1 MPEAQLLK
9 LPMAGLASCGQHGRM
24 HDMDALQSQDLR
36 GLTPQ
41 ALEALAQR
49 MLVHVQQQAREIARR
64 DGEIVWRDAKIEKI
78 TFELA
83 RLKRWKFGARTE
95 AMDAQQRQLFLD
107 TLVEDEADLQAQLA
121 ALQAR
126 QSPPPVTPEKAPQP
140 PRRQALPEHLRR
152 VEHHHEPADTHC
164 PAVDCGEPMTRVG
177 EDVSE
182 RLDIVP
188 AEFFVHRHIRGKWV
202 CRCCQRQGVDR
213 LVQEPA
219 EPQIIERGIP
229 ASGLVAYT
237 LISRFADHVPY
248 YRQEAI
254 NARSGVHTPR
264 STLAAWAG
272 QAGAALHPLYE
283 ALKRFVLGSAVV
295 QADETTVDMLDPGA
309 GKTRKAYVWA
319 YARGE
324 FDPRPGVVYDFCPG
338 RGSKYPLAFLGGL
351 PSPPGSQADRPAE
364 SRDPPWSGT
373 LVCDRYGG
381 YDSVLDPK
389 VFPQRV
395 SAACA
400 AHARR
405 KFDELAKS
413 GKSTLAT
420 QAIVRFAAIY
430 HAEKSFAGMDGP
442 TRTQARQRIAAPLW
456 QELHTWLKLE
466 RGRVADGG
474 ATANAIDYS
483 LNHWPALTR
492 HLLDGAVPVD
502 NNHLERQIKPWA
514 MGRKA
519 WLFCGSELAGQRAA
533 VVMSL
538 VQSAKLNG
546 LEPWAY
552 LRDVLDRLPTHL
564 NSRIDDLLPHRWQP
578 PQIPD

>member
-1 MPEAQLLK
+1 MPGAQLLK
-9 LPMAGLASCGQHGRM
+9 LRMAGNVPGGQHGRM
-24 HDMDALQSQDLR
+24 HGIDALQSQDLK
-36 GLTPQ
+36 GLTP
-41 ALEALAQR
+41 EALQGLAQHL
-49 MLVHVQQQAREIARR
+49 LVRVQQQAR
-64 DGEIVWRDAKIEKI
+64 EIVWRDAKIEKI

-126 QSPPPVTPEKAPQP
+126 LPEPPAAAAEKAPQP

-164 PAVDCGEPMTRVG
+164 PAADCGEPMTRVG

-202 CRCCQRQGVDR
+202 CRCCQRQGVER

-237 LISRFADHVPY
+237 LISRFSDHVPY

-264 STLAAWAG
+264 STLASWAG

-283 ALKRFVLGSAVV
+283 ALQRFVLGSAVV
-295 QADETTVDMLDPGA
+295 QADETTVAMLDPGA
-309 GKTRKAYVWA
+309 GKTKKAYVWA

-324 FDPRPGVVYDFCPG
+324 FDPDPGVVYDFCLG

-351 PSPPGSQADRPAE
+351 PSPPGSQADPPAE
-364 SRDPPWSGT
+364 NRDPPWSGT

-381 YDSVLDPK
+381 YDAVLDPK

-413 GKSTLAT
+413 GKSILAT

-430 HAEKSFAGMDGP
+430 HAEKSFAGMDDQ
-442 TRTQARQRIAAPLW
+442 TRTQARQGITAPLW

-502 NNHLERQIKPWA
+502 NNYLERQIKPWA
-514 MGRKA
+514 MGRNNVK
-519 WLFCGSELAGQRAA
+519 RAF
-533 VVMSL
+533 M
-538 VQSAKLNG
+538 QSG
-546 LEPWAY
+546 LIH
-552 LRDVLDRLPTHL
+552 LRG
-564 NSRIDDLLPHRWQP
+564 
-578 PQIPD
+578 